1 MSITIP
7 YATDLTTAE
16 PEITVSE
23 FAKVTQ
29 KPAELQV
36 GENHYTVTAENGA
49 EQDYIVTITRTPVAT
64 GRQIKSFRYGG
75 YEATINEG
83 TAEITMTLPKGISP
97 VFAPTI
103 EISEFATVS
112 PASGEVQDFSSPVK
126 YKVTAQNKASKTYT
140 VKVAISSEAAPN
152 AYIGKLEQVRNNIIT
167 RYRSEANDDWEWMD
181 LGFYE
186 DRPENYNTSEH
197 PFDIAAKLAKL
208 DTTTNVA
215 MTEFDRTIMML
226 TARGF
231 DCTKL
236 SQYNNGEPYIDSKNN
251 EIDNLVAALYN
262 YSGEYTING
271 PIFALLALD
280 MGNYTIPDNARWTRE
295 NLINV
300 ILDYGN
306 YDEFGIDMVGAIMYS
321 LAPYQNDA
329 AYGAQIKEKL
339 NLCLEIILRKMNS
352 DFPLA
357 RGVRPTASLPHGS

>member
-1 MSITIP
+1 MENDILSYKIGDAVGTISGSSVSITIP

-152 AYIGKLEQVRNNIIT
+152 A
-167 RYRSEANDDWEWMD
+167 
-181 LGFYE
+181 
-186 DRPENYNTSEH
+186 
-197 PFDIAAKLAKL
+197 
-208 DTTTNVA
+208 
-215 MTEFDRTIMML
+215 
-226 TARGF
+226 
-231 DCTKL
+231 
-236 SQYNNGEPYIDSKNN
+236 
-251 EIDNLVAALYN
+251 
-262 YSGEYTING
+262 
-271 PIFALLALD
+271 
-280 MGNYTIPDNARWTRE
+280 
-295 NLINV
+295 
-300 ILDYGN
+300 
-306 YDEFGIDMVGAIMYS
+306 
-321 LAPYQNDA
+321 
-329 AYGAQIKEKL
+329 
-339 NLCLEIILRKMNS
+339 
-352 DFPLA
+352 
-357 RGVRPTASLPHGS
+357 